1 MVAVIASVVEEQA
14 GVFEGVSVG
23 SFVEQVVGVWRGRD
37 KRAKA
42 RERFVTA
49 ARLLRPAFAV
59 MLSLFRCMSF
69 WSENDEGKPKAGS
82 NKFDFLKH
90 SKFWTVQ
97 NNLYI
102 SSSYINIIFLIIK

>member
-1 MVAVIASVVEEQA
+1 MYSKGSLWEVLSNRWWAFGGEWIRERERGLGGEE
-14 GVFEGVSVG
+14 
-23 SFVEQVVGVWRGRD
+23 
-37 KRAKA
+37 

-59 MLSLFRCMSF
+59 MLSLFGCMSF

-102 SSSYINIIFLIIK
+102 SSSYINIIFLYNKIEWVMCG